1 VPIELHGLALAVTK
15 FARERELFEQ
25 SMIRLERTP
34 GGGSRERQYP
44 TTAFLELLEGLFD
57 ARRKLDGP
65 PEEPPRMES
74 IATLVEQKVSR
85 PQIANMFGITVN
97 EVWQEIEKPGSVIGR
112 PGYVHPSD
120 RQREEQRMDELAE
133 MDDFLPLA
141 AASAKA
147 RIDRQERAAE
157 REGHGQALRDGQSN
171 RSARSL
177 AEVS

>member
-1 VPIELHGLALAVTK
+1 
-15 FARERELFEQ
+15 
-25 SMIRLERTP
+25 
-34 GGGSRERQYP
+34 
-44 TTAFLELLEGLFD
+44 
-57 ARRKLDGP
+57 
-65 PEEPPRMES
+65 MES

-177 AEVS
+177 VVSTGTGSRPSGSLRSRRPGPAAAGGGRVVGAVAVGLLNCSC